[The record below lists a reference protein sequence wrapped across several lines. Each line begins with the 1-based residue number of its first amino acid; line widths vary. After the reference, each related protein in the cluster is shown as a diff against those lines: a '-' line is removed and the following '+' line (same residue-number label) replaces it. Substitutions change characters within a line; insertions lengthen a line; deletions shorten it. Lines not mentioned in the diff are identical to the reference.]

1 MALGTHI
8 YLWNASNGEIQQLLQ
23 LENPEDYVSSVKWIK
38 EGNILAVGNAF
49 GEVALWDVEQIKKV
63 LNTHIN
69 CLWILKETLSNNP
82 IVFLLRLEA

>member
-63 LNTHIN
+63 FIS
-69 CLWILKETLSNNP
+69 IAGE
-82 IVFLLRLEA
+82 F

>member
-63 LNTHIN
+63 LIS
-69 CLWILKETLSNNP
+69 IAGE
-82 IVFLLRLEA
+82 F